1 MYIWRYIVKRTNLCL
16 LTGRLLS
23 NTQCYK
29 KSSSPNVEARYVNQ
43 MYQEAVNIKKSVL
56 LETSF
61 FLCFIKWHRHPVLQA
76 TCFRK
81 WEKPMLMQISLFC
94 FADPPFNVQH
104 CSSAF
109 WIYDAVGGNLWEAG
123 IMRLANTI
131 EQIFLQTNLNNLFS
145 S

>member
-1 MYIWRYIVKRTNLCL
+1 M
-16 LTGRLLS
+16 
-23 NTQCYK
+23 
-29 KSSSPNVEARYVNQ
+29 NQ
-43 MYQEAVNIKKSVL
+43 MYQKAVNIKKSVL

-61 FLCFIKWHRHPVLQA
+61 FSVFHKMTSTPFSLVLLQA

-81 WEKPMLMQISLFC
+81 WEKPMLMQISRFC

-109 WIYDAVGGNLWEAG
+109 WIYDAVGGNLWEEK